1 MTEAEFDV
9 YADEY
14 YQQLKSSIGKSG
26 ENPEFFAE
34 YKVKD
39 TLNVCKKE
47 KISPNVIF
55 DFGSGIGNS
64 IPWFRKYFPNSEL
77 ICADISTKSMDV
89 SKLRFPGNEVYLKIS
104 ESGIDFADNSVDVIF
119 CTCVFHHI
127 EESQHVFWL
136 KELNRIL
143 KKDGLIIIFEHNP
156 YNPLT
161 VSTVKHCPFDVN
173 AKLIKAKKIKHTFS
187 LAQIN
192 NSQAVYRF
200 FFPNFLSFFR
210 PIEKW
215 MNRLP
220 LGAQYYVYSKK

>member
-1 MTEAEFDV
+1 MTEAEFDI

-14 YQQLKSSIGKSG
+14 YHQLKSSIGKSG
-26 ENPEFFAE
+26 EDPEFFAE

-39 TLNVCKKE
+39 TLSVCEKE
-47 KISPNVIF
+47 KISPKVIF

-64 IPWFRKYFPNSEL
+64 IPWFRKYFPNSKL
-77 ICADISTKSMDV
+77 ICADVSSKSLDV
-89 SKLRFPGNEVYLKIS
+89 SKLRFPGNEVYCKIS
-104 ESGIDFADNSVDVIF
+104 ESGIDLPDNSVDVVF

-173 AKLIKAKKIKHTFS
+173 AKIIKAKKFKQTFS

-192 NSQAVYRF
+192 NTKTVYRI

-210 PIEKW
+210 PFEKW
-215 MNRLP
+215 MKRLP
-220 LGAQYYVYSKK
+220 LGAQYYLYSKK